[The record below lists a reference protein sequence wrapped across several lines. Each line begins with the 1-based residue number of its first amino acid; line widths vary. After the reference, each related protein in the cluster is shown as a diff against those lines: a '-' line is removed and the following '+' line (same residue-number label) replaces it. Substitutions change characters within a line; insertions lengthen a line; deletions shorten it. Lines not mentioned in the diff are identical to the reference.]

1 MRTIE
6 VEAKTVDLAIEKG
19 LQMLGLTQDDVE
31 INILQKE
38 SMLKKAKIEMTTFE
52 NFDERAQYLE
62 RKKEEESAPKKIKVE
77 ITSHMEKKQENREL
91 NEEEQQVAEKVNEF
105 LTKIFDLIE
114 AKGTIVNKIL
124 QNDLYFIITGEN
136 MGQVIGFHGDSLDA
150 LQSLA
155 NAFVKNNIPTYRKKI
170 FLDVENYRAKRQDSL
185 ENMAKS
191 MAEKVLNMKRS
202 LKLEPMTSFERR
214 IIHTCLQN
222 IEHISTHSEGEEP
235 NRYLVIDYV
244 K

>member
-19 LQMLGLTQDDVE
+19 LQMLGLTADDVE
-31 INILQKE
+31 VNVVQKE

-62 RKKEEESAPKKIKVE
+62 RKKEEENKPKRVKVE
-77 ITSHMEKKQENREL
+77 ITNHMEKKQENREL

-105 LTKIFDLIE
+105 LTNIFNLIGATGNIE
-114 AKGTIVNKIL
+114 NKIL
-124 QNDLYFIITGEN
+124 QNDLYFIITGDN

-150 LQSLA
+150 LQNLA
-155 NAFVKNNIPTYRKKI
+155 NAYVKNNISGYRKKI
-170 FLDVENYRAKRQDSL
+170 FLDVENYRAKRQEAL
-185 ENMAKS
+185 EHMAKS

-222 IEHISTHSEGEEP
+222 IEHISTHSEGEDP
-235 NRYLVIDYV
+235 NRFLVIDYV
-244 K
+244 Q